1 MLLLLESPAKR
12 LEENNW
18 RAEMENTP
26 KISVIMSAYN
36 ESFDELSRSI
46 DSIINQTY
54 QNIEFII
61 ISDNPENQDIKTA
74 VYEANDQRIKF
85 IETLR
90 VSSLIHNS

>member
-1 MLLLLESPAKR
+1 MS
-12 LEENNW
+12 
-18 RAEMENTP
+18 NTP

-61 ISDNPENQDIKTA
+61 VSDNPENKDIK
-74 VYEANDQRIKF
+74 
-85 IETLR
+85 
-90 VSSLIHNS
+90 